1 MYDETYSV
9 DVYVCTSMGLCTFSK
24 CVRARVHVVSIK
36 FGTPRSTVPVQ
47 VIMPETLNLRWGH
60 THSVVYLENTVKVDI
75 GVLCIEC
82 HNVCS
87 LSVAMTTKATQR
99 DMFRYTES
107 TP

>member
-1 MYDETYSV
+1 M
-9 DVYVCTSMGLCTFSK
+9 
-24 CVRARVHVVSIK
+24 HVNK